1 MELIEKFG
9 SLSKKIN
16 MIGKSLFLF
25 SKDNCLRKICYAIV
39 KHDFYDRG
47 VLTLIGVSTI
57 LLTMDNPNMD

>member
-25 SKDNCLRKICYAIV
+25 SKDNWVRKVCYKIV
-39 KHDFYDRG
+39 KNSNYDTV
-47 VLTLIGVSTI
+47 VLMLIGISTI
-57 LLTMDNPNMD
+57 LLTLDNPNMD